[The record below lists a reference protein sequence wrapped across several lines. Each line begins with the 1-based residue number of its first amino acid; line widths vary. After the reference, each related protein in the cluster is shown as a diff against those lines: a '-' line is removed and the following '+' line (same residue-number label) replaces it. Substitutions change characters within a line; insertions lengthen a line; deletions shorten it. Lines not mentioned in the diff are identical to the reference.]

1 MEIILITLLT
11 IVASA
16 IGTITG
22 FGTSTI
28 MIPILALFLSP
39 GEAIFL
45 VSIIHWFGNVWKI
58 TLFRSGI
65 NWKLIGLFGV
75 TGLVTS
81 YFGAAV
87 TLNIDDSVL
96 LRVLGV
102 FLAVYAIFLLFQSK
116 LKLPASS
123 SVALVGGSLS
133 GFFAGMFG
141 IGGAIRSAFLTIF
154 DLPKAVY
161 IATAGAI
168 GLMVDSTR
176 VVTYVAGG
184 MMLPQTLLYGL
195 LIFIPTSF
203 CGAYIAK
210 RIVDK
215 IPQRQFRS
223 IVAMLI
229 LIIGIKL
236 VVWP

>member
-39 GEAIFL
+39 LEAIFL

-116 LKLPASS
+116 LKLPVESRLNGPGILCRELKIDKKLNGADLTKSKELRLEDHL
-123 SVALVGGSLS
+123 AAKLLS
-133 GFFAGMFG
+133 G
-141 IGGAIRSAFLTIF
+141 
-154 DLPKAVY
+154 
-161 IATAGAI
+161 
-168 GLMVDSTR
+168 R
-176 VVTYVAGG
+176 VRRK
-184 MMLPQTLLYGL
+184 
-195 LIFIPTSF
+195 
-203 CGAYIAK
+203 K
-210 RIVDK
+210 RIGVDYAGEYK
-215 IPQRQFRS
+215 D
-223 IVAMLI
+223 
-229 LIIGIKL
+229 KL
-236 VVWP
+236 WRFVLD

>member
-39 GEAIFL
+39 VETIFL

-65 NWKLIGLFGV
+65 NWQLIGLFGL

-87 TLNIDDSVL
+87 TLNIDNAAL
-96 LRVLGV
+96 LRALGV
-102 FLAVYAIFLLFQSK
+102 FLAAYAAFLLFQSK
-116 LKLPASS
+116 IKVPASS
-123 SVALVGGSLS
+123 GMALLGGSLS

-154 DLPKAVY
+154 DLPKSV
-161 IATAGAI
+161 
-168 GLMVDSTR
+168 
-176 VVTYVAGG
+176 
-184 MMLPQTLLYGL
+184 
-195 LIFIPTSF
+195 
-203 CGAYIAK
+203 
-210 RIVDK
+210 
-215 IPQRQFRS
+215 
-223 IVAMLI
+223 
-229 LIIGIKL
+229 
-236 VVWP
+236 